1 MSGSESSNPAA
12 VAAEPLRMTVHALPS
27 LDEQARRT
35 RSGRLKLL
43 GVVLFAALPVIASYF
58 TFYVVRPEGGR
69 TNYSEL
75 IEPTRPMP
83 ALTLT
88 DLDGARVDPAALR
101 GQWLLVVA
109 GPGACPAD
117 CEQRLF
123 MQRQLRTMTGRER
136 DRIDR
141 VWLVTDDAP
150 VAAPLRAALE
160 AVPAAQVLRVPA
172 AELAGWLMPAP
183 GQPLEAHLYVV
194 DPRGHWMMRAPVE
207 PEPRR
212 VMRDLMRLLRATS
225 SWDQP
230 GR

>member
-12 VAAEPLRMTVHALPS
+12 AAEPLRMTVHALPALS

-35 RSGRLKLL
+35 RAGRWKLL
-43 GVVLFAALPVIASYF
+43 GIVLFAALPVIASYF
-58 TFYVVRPEGGR
+58 TFYVVRPEGR
-69 TNYSEL
+69 TNYSAL

-83 ALTLT
+83 ALTLS
-88 DLDGARVDPAALR
+88 DLDGVRVDPAALH
-101 GQWLLVVA
+101 GQWLLVVV

-117 CEQRLF
+117 CEQRLY

-141 VWLVTDDAP
+141 VWLVADDAP
-150 VAAPLRAALE
+150 VAAPLRAALA

-172 AELAGWLMPAP
+172 AELAGWLAPAP
-183 GQPLEAHLYVV
+183 GQPLEAHLYIV

-212 VMRDLMRLLRATS
+212 VMRDLMRLLRASS

>member
-1 MSGSESSNPAA
+1 
-12 VAAEPLRMTVHALPS
+12 MTVHALPTAS

-35 RSGRLKLL
+35 RAGRWKLL

-58 TFYVVRPEGGR
+58 TFYVVRPEGR
-69 TNYSEL
+69 TNYGEL
-75 IEPTRPMP
+75 ISPPRPMP
-83 ALTLT
+83 ALTLR
-88 DLDGARVDPAALR
+88 DLDGARVDAASLH
-101 GQWLLVVA
+101 GQWLLVVV
-109 GPGACPAD
+109 GPAACPPD

-150 VAAPLRAALE
+150 VAAPLRAALA

-172 AELAGWLMPAP
+172 HELAGWLAPAP
-183 GQPLEAHLYVV
+183 GQPLEAHLYIV
-194 DPRGHWMMRAPVE
+194 DPRGDWMMRVPVE

-212 VMRDLMRLLRATS
+212 VMRDLMRLLRASS
-225 SWDQP
+225 SWDHA